1 MKDTII
7 IHSIHDKTSR
17 DFVAAYGNRNDVT
30 VLEDDGYSVR
40 LTFPYISAF
49 PTVVI
54 PTPSYTE
61 SFISTDGGVEAIVD
75 TNGGGAFVNL
85 DLNDNEVVV
94 SADVEYIRCPKDW
107 SEVEARINYW
117 ENKVPNW
124 KQVDSRYL

>member
-7 IHSIHDKTSR
+7 IHNIHDKASR
-17 DFVAAYGNRNDVT
+17 EFVAAYGNRNDVT

-54 PTPSYTE
+54 PTPSYE
-61 SFISTDGGVEAIVD
+61 NTDENGVI
-75 TNGGGAFVNL
+75 TN
-85 DLNDNEVVV
+85 
-94 SADVEYIRCPKDW
+94 VEGSIEYLRAPEDW
-107 SEVEARINYW
+107 NAVQTRIDYW

-124 KQVDSRYL
+124 KQTDSRYTQ